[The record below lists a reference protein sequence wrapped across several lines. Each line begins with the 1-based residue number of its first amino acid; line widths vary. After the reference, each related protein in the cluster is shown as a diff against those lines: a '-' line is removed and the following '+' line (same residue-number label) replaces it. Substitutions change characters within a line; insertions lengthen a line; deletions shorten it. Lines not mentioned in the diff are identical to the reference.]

1 MANFPTGVEPHRKSI
16 RVHWQKRVSGKNQ
29 HIVVNV
35 PGSPNNQRDLN
46 AAGRLYKDELENLR
60 IQRTTWGELKEK
72 YSTEP
77 QEQKKADNTSGLSYR
92 DAYLEFEAHARR
104 MVESEAVK
112 TKGKKKGWKKTT
124 IEDQLTILRTTW
136 MPIFGHKPLR
146 SIEPKQIQ
154 KWINSNC
161 HLSKATLA
169 NRVSALRRLLDHHI
183 ISPNPCPRGEFRF
196 PDEEEVPTLRYRQ
209 VEVEALLDYL
219 KEHDDPFVHLYFT
232 IFRYCGMRTGEILA
246 LQWNDIIDGQFLSVN
261 KSIVGRKLSNTTK
274 TYAKRKVYLSAPARE
289 ALAECRKLVKPK
301 KIVNIDKNDFI
312 FLNSKGTVYLDADSF
327 CNAWRDAHENV
338 RLSSKDADALYNDLR
353 TEWDDEDIGEYL
365 ECKIPYRIPYTLRHT
380 RAAELISQGQ
390 GEKGPRELGHSRA
403 MFENTYAEIIDDYKD
418 RNEDYSLLEPMS
430 KIS

>member
-1 MANFPTGVEPHRKSI
+1 MANFPTGVKSNGKSI
-16 RVHWQKRVSGKNQ
+16 RVHWQKRVNGTKQ
-29 HIVVNV
+29 DIVVNV

-46 AAGRLYKDELENLR
+46 AAGRLYRDELENLR
-60 IQRTTWGELKEK
+60 IQHTTWAELKEK

-77 QEQKKADNTSGLSYR
+77 QEQKKADNTSGSSYR
-92 DAYLEFEAHARR
+92 DAYLEFEAHARK
-104 MVESEAVK
+104 MVKSEADK
-112 TKGKKKGWKKTT
+112 TKGKKKGWAKTT
-124 IEDQLTILRTTW
+124 VDDQLAILKTTW
-136 MPIFGHKPLR
+136 MPIFGQKSLR
-146 SIEPKQIQ
+146 SIKSEQIQ
-154 KWINSNC
+154 KWINNNC
-161 HLSKATLA
+161 HLSKSTLA
-169 NRVSALRRLLDHHI
+169 NRVSALRRLCDHHI

-219 KEHDDPFVHLYFT
+219 KQHADPFVHLYFT

-246 LQWNDIIDGQFLSVN
+246 LQWNDIIDDQFLAVN
-261 KSIVGRKLSNTTK
+261 KSIVGRKFRNTTK
-274 TYAKRKVYLSAPARE
+274 TYAKRKVYLSKTARE

-312 FLNSKGTVYLDADSF
+312 FLNTKGTVHLDGDRF
-327 CNAWRDAHENV
+327 CEAWHDAHENV
-338 RLSSKDADALYNDLR
+338 RIASKHADALYKELR
-353 TEWDDEDIGEYL
+353 TDWDDEDIGDYL

-430 KIS
+430 KIL